1 MLRRMIESERG
12 AINQRFER
20 ESSAVFNVAL
30 LGDSSSLSAFGVN
43 EHSHQQGIN
52 LTTIHP
58 RVICP
63 SLDDNV
69 EWFHVHFLIIQYE
82 GDGTLQ
88 EDYVIRR
95 GALMHTGIP
104 LGIRLHMRGVHT
116 GE

>member
-1 MLRRMIESERG
+1 
-12 AINQRFER
+12 
-20 ESSAVFNVAL
+20 
-30 LGDSSSLSAFGVN
+30 
-43 EHSHQQGIN
+43 
-52 LTTIHP
+52 
-58 RVICP
+58 
-63 SLDDNV
+63 LDDNV